1 MYYEPYRL
9 QNKKNVMLLWMVNS
23 PAEDER
29 ESREE
34 GTPDWVHYLVAIH
47 EHLLF
52 SFIWVLPNASSYLL
66 FGL

>member
-34 GTPDWVHYLVAIH
+34 ETPD
-47 EHLLF
+47 
-52 SFIWVLPNASSYLL
+52 
-66 FGL
+66 